1 MRVVK
6 LSEMYDSPTL
16 INLYSNENSQEFPYS
31 PFVVIFDRCVGSCN
45 SLNDLSNKVCVPS
58 LYHVNVNVNLTEQNV
73 IQINGA
79 ITINVH
85 VSVIN
90 MCMWKRLCLESCN
103 M

>member
-1 MRVVK
+1 MK
-6 LSEMYDSPTL
+6 FNLSLHP
-16 INLYSNENSQEFPYS
+16 NEYSQEFHHY
-31 PFVVIFDRCVGSCN
+31 PFAVKLDRCVGSCN

-90 MCMWKRLCLESCN
+90 MCIWKRLCLESCN

>member
-1 MRVVK
+1 MK
-6 LSEMYDSPTL
+6 F
-16 INLYSNENSQEFPYS
+16 NLPLHPNEYSQEFHHY
-31 PFVVIFDRCVGSCN
+31 PFAVKLDQ
-45 SLNDLSNKVCVPS
+45 CVPS